1 MKRMD
6 NRKLS
11 GLIGLCMRARQLVL
25 GTDMVL
31 KAVRGGKAAVILMD
45 EGASENLRKKLRDAS
60 SFHRVPLLELEA
72 GLLDRAAGQDG
83 KMAAAVLYGTL
94 AEQIRQAMNPVP
106 DRSDHES
113 ELH

>member
-11 GLIGLCMRARQLVL
+11 GLIGLCMRARQLAL
-25 GTDMVL
+25 GTDMAL

-72 GLLDRAAGQDG
+72 GLLDRAAGQNG
-83 KMAAAVLYGTL
+83 KMAAAVLHGTL
-94 AEQIRQAMNPVP
+94 AEQIKQALIPVSS
-106 DRSDHES
+106 RSDHTTD
-113 ELH
+113 